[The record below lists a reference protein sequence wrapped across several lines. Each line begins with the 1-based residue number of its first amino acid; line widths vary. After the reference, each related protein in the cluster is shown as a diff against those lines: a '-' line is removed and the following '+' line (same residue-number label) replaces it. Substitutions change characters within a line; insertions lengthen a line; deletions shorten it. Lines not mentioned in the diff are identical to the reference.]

1 MPPLSPR
8 TQQLQAGMNAGPDQE
23 SALFEQG
30 MSEMAYNLLSS
41 RMPDVLENVVTFK
54 ILNVDI
60 DKGSGVGAFVV
71 LRNDQPIYI
80 PVVMV
85 DNAIKPLEVFFHKA
99 MNVFLPLTKGWL
111 DEIDKTSLSS
121 LGTGVKT
128 PETLY
133 TDVDIRNVVVPPI
146 TGRFSYAAWMS
157 KALVDVARVINV
169 EALEKT
175 AEAFEKTAADAGP
188 LLPVL
193 LSHAPN
199 AIKTAYVQ
207 MLERHPRL
215 MMQASATYGV
225 NALAMALK
233 PRLEKVAAKQ
243 SFGGA
248 LWIAD
253 KDNTPSDFKRIFGD
267 KAGEAYA
274 GVRKKGFASKD
285 ERLNRN
291 MAVQEQPY
299 ESWVE
304 PTQPGVYCLYD
315 SSSKEHYAFVMPNP
329 IDLFD
334 EGTRYGRRPAVPGHN
349 PLIDNSYYD
358 PKSHGSSI
366 KVYPHGR
373 PNEADYAIR
382 RGYGAEPF
390 LAVFS
395 DGNYIEP
402 MKLVGRA
409 SIADDVAGR
418 LHERMFDSVSGAPK
432 VGKGFFVRQKGTT
445 FQATSPLTIKSISDG
460 ADGVRKIKATGG
472 DFGPEKTI
480 ATDPA
485 HPYSAIWM
493 PKGADIVYLPP
504 DFIWVPLKER
514 LNEKSWFTSA
524 LDLAACFSSMLSSVG
539 AKKVAIKDAGARQFS
554 INGSMGLPRIAA
566 LKKLA
571 HECVIAVEV
580 ADALLDKAAAE
591 RNTTAWITTPRQ
603 LAVVQLHLN
612 KLAAD
617 DEGDK
622 SDKKKKSD
630 GGSDKPKKKSPPSG
644 GGNGGPPGG
653 DPSMGGGDPSMGG
666 DPSLGQDAAMAAMG
680 PPPAPP
686 PPAPLDLAAMEM
698 DQAIQHEMQKLVE
711 KQQTIQMLLQRS
723 HEIGGGAPVAPMV
736 QSQAMGA
743 PPSSVNLATGG
754 PPTMGQSPMG
764 PQPGMG
770 QSVPPGMPPGGAFPP
785 AANDP
790 SMMGGQP
797 PMDPSMGMGGGAPGG
812 QPGMDPSMMGG
823 GGAPSA
829 LDPSMLGGGQPGGM
843 DPSMGMGGGQ
853 PGMDPS
859 MGQQPQQPPNAM
871 MPPDGPNAQTLPQEV
886 NPHFLDQAAALHSAD
901 MFDAAAVAT
910 LAQSPALH
918 GIVGQYLPN
927 LEKAVD
933 NLARVLLTLWM
944 QESDL
949 KPQIGEQTF
958 SGLEDNMQSTFKGLG
973 DLVLRLS
980 RGVQAIKEPGDHA
993 A

>member
-1 MPPLSPR
+1 MPALSPR

-41 RMPDVLENVVTFK
+41 RMPDVVPDVVTFK
-54 ILNVDI
+54 VLHVDL

-71 LRNDQPIYI
+71 LRHDQPIYI

-99 MNVFLPLTKGWL
+99 MNVFLPLNKGWL
-111 DEIDKTSLSS
+111 DEIDKTALSA

-146 TGRFSYAAWMS
+146 TGRFSYAAWLP
-157 KALVDVARVINV
+157 KAIVDVARVINT
-169 EALEKT
+169 EALEKV
-175 AEAFEKTAADAGP
+175 ADDHALMLPSLLAA
-188 LLPVL
+188 
-193 LSHAPN
+193 APN
-199 AIKTAYVQ
+199 AIKTAYGRL
-207 MLERHPRL
+207 LERNPRL
-215 MMQASATYGV
+215 FKHAATTYGV
-225 NALAMALK
+225 HAIAEALR

-243 SFGGA
+243 QFGGA
-248 LWIAD
+248 LWIVD
-253 KDNTPSDFKRIFGD
+253 KDNTPTDFRRIFGD

-274 GVRKKGFASKD
+274 GVRKKGFAAKD

-299 ESWVE
+299 EQWTE
-304 PTQPGVYCLYD
+304 PKQPGVYCLYASD
-315 SSSKEHYAFVMPNP
+315 GKERYAFVMPNP
-329 IDLFD
+329 LDLFD

-349 PLIDNSYYD
+349 PLVDNSYYD
-358 PKSHGSSI
+358 PERHGSSN
-366 KVYPHGR
+366 KVYPYGR
-373 PNEADYAIR
+373 PDEGSYALR

-390 LAVFS
+390 LAVF
-395 DGNYIEP
+395 DNGDYIEP

-409 SIADDVAGR
+409 SVADDMAGR
-418 LHERMFDSVSGAPK
+418 LHERLFNSVSGAPK
-432 VGKGFFVRQKGTT
+432 TGKGFFVRQKGTT
-445 FQATSPLTIKSISDG
+445 FQATGPLTIKSITTG
-460 ADGVRKIKATGG
+460 EDGVRRIRASAG

-485 HPYSAIWM
+485 HPYGTIWM

-504 DFIWVPLKER
+504 DFIWIPLKER
-514 LNEKSWFTSA
+514 LNEKGWFQSA
-524 LDLAACFSSMLSSVG
+524 LDLQACVSSMLSAVG
-539 AKKVAIKDAGARQFS
+539 AKKVAIKDAGARQYS
-554 INGSMGLPRIAA
+554 INGSMGLERIAA

-571 HECVIAVEV
+571 HECVIAVDV
-580 ADALLDKAAAE
+580 ADALLEKAASDRSA
-591 RNTTAWITTPRQ
+591 TAWIATPQQ
-603 LAVVQLHLN
+603 LAAVQLQLN

-617 DEGDK
+617 DDKKSK
-622 SDKKKKSD
+622 SD
-630 GGSDKPKKKSPPSG
+630 SDKPKKKSPPSG
-644 GGNGGPPGG
+644 GADAGPPGG
-653 DPSMGGGDPSMGG
+653 DPSMG

-743 PPSSVNLATGG
+743 PPPSMNLATGG
-754 PPTMGQSPMG
+754 APTMAPSPMG
-764 PQPGMG
+764 PQPGQPPMG
-770 QSVPPGMPPGGAFPP
+770 GQPGMDPSMGGGMPPGS
-785 AANDP
+785 DP

-797 PMDPSMGMGGGAPGG
+797 GMDPSMGGGMPPGGDPSMMGGN
-812 QPGMDPSMMGG
+812 PSMMGG

-829 LDPSMLGGGQPGGM
+829 DPSMMGGMQGMGGQPQM
-843 DPSMGMGGGQ
+843 PS
-853 PGMDPS
+853 
-859 MGQQPQQPPNAM
+859 AM
-871 MPPDGPNAQTLPQEV
+871 MPPDGPNAMSLPQEV
-886 NPHFLDQAAALHSAD
+886 NPQFLDQAAALHSAD

-918 GIVGQYLPN
+918 GVVAQYLPN
-927 LEKAVD
+927 LEKSID

-944 QESDL
+944 QEPEL

-958 SGLEDNMQSTFKGLG
+958 SGLEEAMQTTFKGMG
-973 DLVLRLS
+973 ELVLRLS
-980 RGVQAIKEPGDHA
+980 RGVQAVKEPGDHA
-993 A
+993 T